1 MRTRCWHHIWRGY
14 VFSRKSLF
22 SEHGV
27 AKTLLNSPLHAS
39 KWGPKWVKSVE
50 FGWKKWRRWCGKPF
64 GIISE
69 HNFFFE
75 KISLFWPPYTRRP
88 SHHPS
93 CVVISGSEIGLYL
106 VLVDTSEARTASRN
120 TFHLRIYSKNIAN
133 SMWELDVDITSDVEM
148 YFREKRCFLSVVWP
162 KHS

>member
-1 MRTRCWHHIWRGY
+1 MRTQCWHHIWRGN

-22 SEHGV
+22 SEHGM
-27 AKTLLNSPLHAS
+27 AKTQLNSPLHAS

-50 FGWKKWRRWCGKPF
+50 FGWEKWHRWCGKPLGSF
-64 GIISE
+64 PNIK
-69 HNFFFE
+69 
-75 KISLFWPPYTRRP
+75 KISKKFTFFPHTHADPPTA
-88 SHHPS
+88 PS
-93 CVVISGSEIGLYL
+93 CVVISGLEIELYL
-106 VLVDTSEARTASRN
+106 DPVDTWKARIASKN

-133 SMWELDVDITSDVEM
+133 SMWELNVGITSDVET